1 MTKNL
6 ARRAITGIVFGAAA
20 TAATAFT
27 FGTAASAAPA
37 QGTIQNADVPG
48 AIAAQYILAMKDGS
62 TTTWDALAGKVG
74 GRVEARFATAVRG
87 FSGRMG
93 AAAARRLAAD
103 PAVSYV
109 EQDRRVSIEATQTS
123 ATWGLDRIDQQALP
137 LDTHYSYGPASNVT
151 A

>member
-27 FGTAASAAPA
+27 FGTAATAAPA
-37 QGTIQNADVPG
+37 QGTIQNTDAPG
-48 AIAAQYILAMKDGS
+48 AIAGQYIVVMKDGS
-62 TTTWDALAGKVG
+62 TTTSDALAGKVG
-74 GRVEARFATAVRG
+74 GKIEDRFDTAVRG
-87 FSGRMG
+87 FSGRMS

-109 EQDRRVSIEATQTS
+109 EQDRTVSI
-123 ATWGLDRIDQQALP
+123 
-137 LDTHYSYGPASNVT
+137 
-151 A
+151 